1 MLSWKKRRSWG
12 RNFPLVRDTNLLD
25 EVSGNS
31 RVEGVKVGNEGRNH
45 REIGPLSIW
54 RNVGVVMG
62 LAIDRKL
69 DSRKE

>member
-1 MLSWKKRRSWG
+1 M
-12 RNFPLVRDTNLLD
+12 RDTNLLD